1 MASAVNETYLTAS
14 GVILQREVGLKGLH
28 SLFNSAVYLRWT

>member
-14 GVILQREVGLKGLH
+14 GVILQREVGLKAC
-28 SLFNSAVYLRWT
+28 SSSATVLYT

>member
-14 GVILQREVGLKGLH
+14 GVILQREVGLKACTPSSTVL
-28 SLFNSAVYLRWT
+28 YT